1 MMLLSVDRINVAYGS
16 ARVLS
21 EVTLNLDN
29 GERVFIVGRNGAG
42 KTTLLKTIAG
52 FLTPTEG
59 DIHFDGNKVN
69 SLSPEKMANSGIRY
83 VYQDKRVFTQLT
95 VRENIQL
102 AAYASKEKLDIAI
115 DRVVQVYPKITQFLD
130 TKAGGLSGGQKQ
142 LLLLG
147 RALIGQPKI
156 LLIDEPTEGLAAGI
170 IEEVFK
176 VLEMIKGQVSMIIV
190 EQNLAVVRALADR
203 VYAMKEG
210 RIQAQLTDLEEIR
223 DNSILEQYL

>member
-1 MMLLSVDRINVAYGS
+1 MLLSVERINVAYGH

-21 EVTLNLDN
+21 DVSLNLDK
-29 GERVFIVGRNGAG
+29 GERVFVVGRNGAG

-59 DIHFDGNKVN
+59 KISFAGETVN
-69 SLSPEKMANSGIRY
+69 TLRAEQMANLGVRY
-83 VYQDKRVFTQLT
+83 VYQDKRVFTRLT

-102 AAYASKEKLDIAI
+102 AAFAGNEKLDVAI
-115 DRVVQVYPKITQFLD
+115 DRVVQIYPKISQFLD

-147 RALIGQPKI
+147 RALIGDPKL

-176 VLEMIKGQVSMIIV
+176 VLEMLKGQVSMLIV
-190 EQNLAVVRALADR
+190 EQNLAVVRELADR

-210 RIQAQLTDLEEIR
+210 KIPAHLTDKTDIR
-223 DNSILEQYL
+223 DNAVLERYL

>member
-1 MMLLSVDRINVAYGS
+1 MLLSVDQINVAYGP

-21 EVTLNLDN
+21 EVSLELDK
-29 GERVFIVGRNGAG
+29 GEMVFVVGRNGAG

-52 FLTPTEG
+52 FLTPTDG
-59 DIHFDGNKVN
+59 SIIFDGEQVN
-69 SLSPEKMANSGIRY
+69 ALSPERMANCGIRY
-83 VYQDKRVFTQLT
+83 VYQDKRVFTRLT

-102 AAYASKEKLDIAI
+102 AAFASKEKLDVAI
-115 DRVVQVYPKITQFLD
+115 DRIVQIYPKITKFMD

-147 RALIGQPKI
+147 RALIGDPKV

-190 EQNLAVVRALADR
+190 EQNLAVVRVLADR

-210 RIQAQLTDLEEIR
+210 RIPAHLTDPSAIR
-223 DNSILEQYL
+223 DSSTLEQYL

>member
-1 MMLLSVDRINVAYGS
+1 MLLSVDRINVAYGP

-21 EVTLNLDN
+21 EVSLTLDQ
-29 GERVFIVGRNGAG
+29 GERVFVVGRNGAG

-52 FLTPTEG
+52 FLAPTAGEILLAG
-59 DIHFDGNKVN
+59 ERVN
-69 SLSPEKMANSGIRY
+69 GLSPDKMANRGVRY

-102 AAYASKEKLDIAI
+102 AAYASNEKMDVAI
-115 DRVVQVYPKITQFLD
+115 DRVVQIYPKITQFLE
-130 TKAGGLSGGQKQ
+130 TKAGALSGGQKQ
-142 LLLLG
+142 LLLIG
-147 RALIGQPKI
+147 RALIGDPKV

-170 IEEVFK
+170 IEEVFR

-190 EQNLAVVRALADR
+190 EQNLAVVRVLADR

-210 RIQAQLTDLEEIR
+210 RIPAHLTDATEIQ
-223 DNSILEQYL
+223 DNSVLEQYL

>member
-1 MMLLSVDRINVAYGS
+1 MLLSVERINVAYGH

-21 EVTLNLDN
+21 DVSLNLDK
-29 GERVFIVGRNGAG
+29 GERVFVVGRNGAG

-59 DIHFDGNKVN
+59 EISFAGETVN
-69 SLSPEKMANSGIRY
+69 TLKPEQMANRGVRY
-83 VYQDKRVFTQLT
+83 VYQDKRVFTRLT

-102 AAYASKEKLDIAI
+102 AAFAGNEKLDVAI
-115 DRVVQVYPKITQFLD
+115 DRVVQIYPKISQFLD
-130 TKAGGLSGGQKQ
+130 TRAGGLSGGQKQ

-147 RALIGQPKI
+147 RALIGDPKL

-176 VLEMIKGQVSMIIV
+176 VLEMLKGQVSMLIV
-190 EQNLAVVRALADR
+190 EQNLAVVRELADR

-210 RIQAQLTDLEEIR
+210 KIPAHLTDKAEIQDHTVLER
-223 DNSILEQYL
+223 YL

>member
-1 MMLLSVDRINVAYGS
+1 MLLSVNQINVAYGS

-21 EVTLNLDN
+21 EVSLTLDR
-29 GERVFIVGRNGAG
+29 GERIFVVGRNGAG

-52 FLTPTEG
+52 FLAPTEG
-59 DIHFDGNKVN
+59 DIIYAGEKVN
-69 SLSPEKMANSGIRY
+69 ASPPEQMANRGMRY

-102 AAYASKEKLDIAI
+102 AAFASKEKLELAI
-115 DRVVQVYPKITQFLD
+115 DRVVQIYPKITQFLD

-147 RALIGQPKI
+147 RALIGDPKL

-176 VLEMIKGQVSMIIV
+176 VLEMMKGKVSMIIV
-190 EQNLAVVRALADR
+190 EQNLAVVQALADR

-210 RIQAQLTDLEEIR
+210 RVQAELTDPAEIR
-223 DNSILEQYL
+223 GNAILEQYL

>member
-1 MMLLSVDRINVAYGS
+1 MLLSVERINVAYGH

-21 EVTLNLDN
+21 DVSLDLDK
-29 GERVFIVGRNGAG
+29 GERVFVVGRNGAG

-59 DIHFDGNKVN
+59 KISFAGETVN
-69 SLSPEKMANSGIRY
+69 TLKAEQMANLGVRY
-83 VYQDKRVFTQLT
+83 VYQDKRVFTRLT

-102 AAYASKEKLDIAI
+102 AAFAGNEKLDVAI
-115 DRVVQVYPKITQFLD
+115 DRVVQIYPKISQFLD
-130 TKAGGLSGGQKQ
+130 TRAGGLSGGQKQ

-147 RALIGQPKI
+147 RALIGDPKL

-176 VLEMIKGQVSMIIV
+176 VLEMLKGQVSMLIV
-190 EQNLAVVRALADR
+190 EQNLAVVRELADR

-210 RIQAQLTDLEEIR
+210 KIPAHLTDKAEIR
-223 DNSILEQYL
+223 DHAVLERYL

>member
-1 MMLLSVDRINVAYGS
+1 MLLSVDHINVAYGP

-21 EVTLNLDN
+21 DVSMNIDK
-29 GERVFIVGRNGAG
+29 GERVFVVGRNGAG
-42 KTTLLKTIAG
+42 KTTLLKTITG

-59 DIHFDGNKVN
+59 TISFDGTKVN
-69 SLSPEKMANSGIRY
+69 AFTPEQMAKLGVRY
-83 VYQDKRVFTQLT
+83 VYQDKRVFTRLT

-102 AAYASKEKLDIAI
+102 AAFASKEKLDVAI
-115 DRVVQVYPKITQFLD
+115 DRVVQIYPKITKFMD

-142 LLLLG
+142 LLLIG
-147 RALIGQPKI
+147 RALIGDPKL

-203 VYAMKEG
+203 VYALKEG
-210 RIQAQLTDLEEIR
+210 KIPAHLTDAAEIQ
-223 DNSILEQYL
+223 DNEVLEQYL

>member
-1 MMLLSVDRINVAYGS
+1 MLLSVDRINVAYGP

-21 EVTLNLDN
+21 EVSLDLAA
-29 GERVFIVGRNGAG
+29 GERIFVVGRNGAG
-42 KTTLLKTIAG
+42 KTTLLKSIAG

-59 DIHFDGNKVN
+59 DILYDGKKVN
-69 SLSPEKMANSGIRY
+69 ALSPEQMANRGVRY

-102 AAYASKEKLDIAI
+102 AAFAGNEKLDVAI
-115 DRVVQVYPKITQFLD
+115 DRVVQIYPKITQFLE

-147 RALIGQPKI
+147 RALIGEPKL

-176 VLEMIKGQVSMIIV
+176 VLEAIKGQVSMIIV

-210 RIQAQLTDLEEIR
+210 RISTQLIDPEEIQ
-223 DNSILEQYL
+223 DNSTLEQYL

>member
-1 MMLLSVDRINVAYGS
+1 MLLSVDRINVAYGP

-21 EVTLNLDN
+21 EVSLQLDR
-29 GERVFIVGRNGAG
+29 GERVFVVGRNGAG

-59 DIHFDGNKVN
+59 DILFNNERVN
-69 SLSPEKMANSGIRY
+69 AANPEQMAHQGVRY
-83 VYQDKRVFTQLT
+83 VYQDKRVFTRLT

-102 AAYASKEKLDIAI
+102 AAFASKEKLETAI
-115 DRVVQVYPKITQFLD
+115 ERVVQIYPKITQFLN

-147 RALIGQPKI
+147 RALIGEPKL

-190 EQNLAVVRALADR
+190 EQNLAVVSALADR

-210 RIQAQLTDLEEIR
+210 RIPAQLTEAAEIQDHSVLER
-223 DNSILEQYL
+223 YL

>member
-1 MMLLSVDRINVAYGS
+1 MLLSVEGINVAYGH

-21 EVTLNLDN
+21 DVSLDLDK
-29 GERVFIVGRNGAG
+29 GERVFVVGRNGAG

-59 DIHFDGNKVN
+59 KISFAGETVN
-69 SLSPEKMANSGIRY
+69 TLKAEQMANRGVRY
-83 VYQDKRVFTQLT
+83 VYQDKRVFTRLT

-102 AAYASKEKLDIAI
+102 AAFAGNEKLDVAI
-115 DRVVQVYPKITQFLD
+115 DRVVQIYPKISQFLD
-130 TKAGGLSGGQKQ
+130 TRAGGLSGGQKQ

-147 RALIGQPKI
+147 RALIGDPKL

-176 VLEMIKGQVSMIIV
+176 VLEMLKGQVSMLIV
-190 EQNLAVVRALADR
+190 EQNLAVVRELADR

-210 RIQAQLTDLEEIR
+210 KIPAHLTDKAEIR
-223 DNSILEQYL
+223 DHAVLERYL

>member
-1 MMLLSVDRINVAYGS
+1 MMLLSVDRINVAYGA

-21 EVTLNLDN
+21 EVSLTLDK
-29 GERVFIVGRNGAG
+29 GERVFVVGRNGAG

-59 DIHFDGNKVN
+59 DILFDGEKVN
-69 SLSPEKMANSGIRY
+69 AWHPEQMANCGVRY
-83 VYQDKRVFTQLT
+83 VYQDKRVFTRLT
-95 VRENIQL
+95 VRENIEL
-102 AAYASKEKLDIAI
+102 AAFASKEKLDVAI
-115 DRVVQVYPKITQFLD
+115 DRVVQIYPKITQFLD

-147 RALIGQPKI
+147 RALIGEPKV

-176 VLEMIKGQVSMIIV
+176 VLEMMKGKVSMIIV
-190 EQNLAVVRALADR
+190 EQNLAVVCALADR

-210 RIQAQLTDLEEIR
+210 RILAQLTDPAEIQ
-223 DNSILEQYL
+223 DHAILEQYL

>member
-1 MMLLSVDRINVAYGS
+1 MLLSVERINVAYGH

-21 EVTLNLDN
+21 DVSLNLDK
-29 GERVFIVGRNGAG
+29 GERVFVVGRNGAG

-59 DIHFDGNKVN
+59 EISFAGEPVN
-69 SLSPEKMANSGIRY
+69 TLRAEQMANRGVRY
-83 VYQDKRVFTQLT
+83 VYQDKRVFTRLT

-102 AAYASKEKLDIAI
+102 AAFAGNEKLAVAI
-115 DRVVQVYPKITQFLD
+115 DRVVQIYPKISQFLD
-130 TKAGGLSGGQKQ
+130 TRAGGLSGGQKQ

-147 RALIGQPKI
+147 RALIGEPKL

-170 IEEVFK
+170 IEDVFK
-176 VLEMIKGQVSMIIV
+176 VLEMLKGQVSMLIV
-190 EQNLAVVRALADR
+190 EQNLAVVRELADR

-210 RIQAQLTDLEEIR
+210 KIPAHLKDQAEIR
-223 DNSILEQYL
+223 DHAVLERYL

>member
-1 MMLLSVDRINVAYGS
+1 MLLSVDRINVAYGA

-21 EVTLNLDN
+21 EVSLTLDK
-29 GERVFIVGRNGAG
+29 GERVFVVGRNGAG
-42 KTTLLKTIAG
+42 KTTLLKSIAG

-59 DIHFDGNKVN
+59 DILFDGKKVN
-69 SLSPEKMANSGIRY
+69 ALHPEQMANRGVRY
-83 VYQDKRVFTQLT
+83 VYQDKRVFTRLT

-102 AAYASKEKLDIAI
+102 AAFANNEKLDVAI
-115 DRVVQVYPKITQFLD
+115 DRVVQIYPKITQFLE

-147 RALIGQPKI
+147 RALIGEPKL

-176 VLEMIKGQVSMIIV
+176 VLEMIKGKVSMIIV

-210 RIQAQLTDLEEIR
+210 RIPAQLTDPAEIQ
-223 DNSILEQYL
+223 DNAILEQYL

>member
-1 MMLLSVDRINVAYGS
+1 MLLSVDKINVAYGA

-21 EVTLNLDN
+21 EVSLSLDK
-29 GERVFIVGRNGAG
+29 GERVFVVGRNGAG

-52 FLTPTEG
+52 FLTPMEG
-59 DIHFDGNKVN
+59 DILFDGEKVN
-69 SLSPEKMANSGIRY
+69 TLRPEQMANRGVRY

-102 AAYASKEKLDIAI
+102 AAFASNEKLDVAI
-115 DRVVQVYPKITQFLD
+115 DRVVQIYPKITQFLN

-147 RALIGQPKI
+147 RALIGEPKV

-176 VLEMIKGQVSMIIV
+176 VLEMMKGKVSMIIV
-190 EQNLAVVRALADR
+190 EQNLAVVRVLADR

-210 RIQAQLTDLEEIR
+210 QVQAHLTDIAEIQ
-223 DNSILEQYL
+223 DNAILEQYL

>member
-1 MMLLSVDRINVAYGS
+1 MLLSVDQINVAYGP

-21 EVTLNLDN
+21 EVSLELDR
-29 GERVFIVGRNGAG
+29 GEMVFVVGRNGAG

-52 FLTPTEG
+52 FLTPTQG
-59 DIHFDGNKVN
+59 RIIFDGEKVN
-69 SLSPEKMANSGIRY
+69 DLSPERVANCGIRY
-83 VYQDKRVFTQLT
+83 VYQDKRVFTRLT

-102 AAYASKEKLDIAI
+102 AAFASKEKLDVAI
-115 DRVVQVYPKITQFLD
+115 DRIVQIYPKITNFMD

-147 RALIGQPKI
+147 RALIGEPKI

-190 EQNLAVVRALADR
+190 EQNLAVVRVLADR

-210 RIQAQLTDLEEIR
+210 RIPAHLTDPLAIR
-223 DNSILEQYL
+223 DSATLEQYL